1 MSRSISSLAPD
12 LRERRDAQAGSAY
25 IVSLLVLLVVSIV
38 GLSLSLITQTEM
50 QVGANERIVQRVFY
64 ATDAG
69 IAAATAKSLVQADYS
84 SQVFTVPDVDKASF
98 LNLRQ
103 QVDVSP
109 FYPILTAPCNLC
121 EINNVGQYG
130 SKQYYKITHGVTV
143 VGQRFGGTSTDP
155 IAEKRISAMV
165 DVQPTEASIESY
177 LPVDDPAQLQKIVF

>member
-1 MSRSISSLAPD
+1 MSRSQS
-12 LRERRDAQAGSAY
+12 RRTSQEGSAY

-69 IAAATAKSLVQADYS
+69 IAAATARSLVTADYS
-84 SQVFTVPDVDKASF
+84 GQTFTVPDVDTAPLF
-98 LNLRQ
+98 QLRQ

-109 FYPILTAPCNLC
+109 FLPILTAPCNLC

-130 SKQYYKITHGVTV
+130 TKQYYKITHLVAV
-143 VGQRFGGTSTDP
+143 VGQRMGAGATEP
-155 IAEKRISAMV
+155 LAEKVISAMV
-165 DVQPTEASIESY
+165 DVQPTEASVEAY
-177 LPVDDPAQLQKIVF
+177 LPIDDPDQLDFFEGKT